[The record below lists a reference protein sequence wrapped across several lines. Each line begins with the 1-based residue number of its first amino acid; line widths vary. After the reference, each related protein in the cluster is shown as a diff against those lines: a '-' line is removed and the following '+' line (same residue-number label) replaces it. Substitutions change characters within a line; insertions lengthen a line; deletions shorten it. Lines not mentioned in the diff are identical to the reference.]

1 MYSNR
6 SARGD
11 RPEQKQKLNLHLL
24 YVYNIIWPANAS
36 VYDIIIYGAIRL
48 NGYAHFPSVFM
59 IWKNK
64 KTIFIVLQFEVFI
77 QFSHLVL
84 QLPFFSTRFPAVCYC
99 IIPVCQTSHRVP
111 FFRRV
116 YPSDPI
122 GLPSSSGRL
131 LYLFTSHYQAV
142 FDTIYY
148 PLFRCPQTS
157 PNHSDYYLTC
167 M

>member
-24 YVYNIIWPANAS
+24 YVYIIWPANAS

-48 NGYAHFPSVFM
+48 NGYANFPSGSVFM

-77 QFSHLVL
+77 QFSHLQVL
-84 QLPFFSTRFPAVCYC
+84 
-99 IIPVCQTSHRVP
+99 
-111 FFRRV
+111 
-116 YPSDPI
+116 
-122 GLPSSSGRL
+122 
-131 LYLFTSHYQAV
+131 
-142 FDTIYY
+142 
-148 PLFRCPQTS
+148 
-157 PNHSDYYLTC
+157 
-167 M
+167 